1 MYTHIINLLK
11 MQIVLISFAL
21 ASVEHNKFMVEY
33 F

>member
-11 MQIVLISFAL
+11 IQIVLISFTL
-21 ASVEHNKFMVEY
+21 TSVEHNKFMVGY